1 MTTVQLSDSEH
12 ALRQRKLEL
21 LPEEMRRAQEAVD
34 SVEVQELIKQ
44 LAAYNLGVCM
54 PHMHQDGEFV
64 AIPDGTVQVEVKSD
78 FISSASSEARSTLP
92 VSWRWGDDGLTVVGS
107 CHVLRRKC
115 D

>member
-1 MTTVQLSDSEH
+1 MTTVQRPNSDS
-12 ALRQRKLEL
+12 ALGQRKLEM

-34 SVEVQELIKQ
+34 SVEVQELARQ
-44 LAAYNLGVCM
+44 LADFNLGVCM
-54 PHMHQDGEFV
+54 PHMHEGGEFV

-78 FISSASSEARSTLP
+78 FVSSTSSEAQATLP
-92 VSWRWGDDGLTVVGS
+92 VSWRWGADGMTVVGS